1 MMTRSEQYQR
11 LCSAISGVISGAIGG
26 HGAAA
31 VAFSGGVDSALVCAA
46 AFDALGSKAIAVTIV
61 SPMLPAREI
70 EDAKRI
76 AGLIG
81 IEHALLPAP
90 VIEDDV
96 AGNPVDRCYHCKKH
110 EFGAVIEYARARGI
124 HAVLDGSNAD
134 DEGDYRPGMRAV
146 AELGVISPLR
156 DARLTKLD
164 VRALAKERALPIW
177 DKPAFACLASR
188 IPYGETI
195 DIEKLA
201 AVERAEAVLT
211 EAGFRQARVRRH
223 SIPGGALARIEVA
236 PEERSAFFNTAL
248 LDDLS
253 EKIKKTG
260 FVYAAFELAGYATG
274 SMNAVLNAMTAD
286 GSRSGEEADDGG
298 R

>member
-1 MMTRSEQYQR
+1 MITLTERYRR
-11 LCSAISGVISGAIGG
+11 LCAAIGG
-26 HGAAA
+26 NGAAA

-46 AFDALGSKAIAVTIV
+46 AFDALGRKAVAVTIV

-70 EDAKRI
+70 EDAKRV

-81 IEHALLPAP
+81 IEHALLRSPA
-90 VIEDDV
+90 IEEDV

-110 EFGAVIEYARARGI
+110 EFGAVIAYARTRGI
-124 HAVLDGSNAD
+124 RAVLDGSNAD
-134 DEGDYRPGMRAV
+134 DEGDYRPGMRAI

-156 DARLTKLD
+156 DARLTKAD
-164 VRALAKERALPIW
+164 VRALAKERSLPVW

-188 IPYGETI
+188 IPYGEPI

-201 AVERAEAVLT
+201 AVERAEIILMD
-211 EAGFRQARVRRH
+211 AGFRQARVRRH
-223 SIPGGALARIEVA
+223 SIPAGGALARIEVA
-236 PEERSAFFNTAL
+236 PEERNKFFDTAL
-248 LDDLS
+248 LDALS
-253 EKIKKTG
+253 EKIKKAG

-274 SMNAVLNAMTAD
+274 SMNAALN
-286 GSRSGEEADDGG
+286 SSGLFSAGAGDDG

>member
-1 MMTRSEQYQR
+1 MTHSERYRR
-11 LCSAISGVISGAIGG
+11 LCAAIGG
-26 HGAAA
+26 NEAVA

-46 AFDALGSKAIAVTIV
+46 AFDALRGKAIAVTIV

-81 IEHALLPAP
+81 IELALLQTPG
-90 VIEDDV
+90 IEDDV

-110 EFGAVIEYARARGI
+110 EFGAIIDYARTRGI
-124 HAVLDGSNAD
+124 SAVLDGSNAD
-134 DEGDYRPGMRAV
+134 DEGDYRPGLRAI

-156 DARLTKLD
+156 DARLTKSD
-164 VRALAKERALPIW
+164 VRALAKERSLPIW

-195 DIEKLA
+195 DVEKLT
-201 AVERAEAVLT
+201 AVGRAEAVLM

-236 PEERSAFFNTAL
+236 PEERNTFFDAAL
-248 LDDLS
+248 LDALS
-253 EKIKKTG
+253 EKIKNIG
-260 FVYAAFELAGYATG
+260 FVYAAFELSGYATG
-274 SMNAVLNAMTAD
+274 SMNAVLNALPA
-286 GSRSGEEADDGG
+286 GEPRNNGGVDDRGC
-298 R
+298 